1 MRIERQRSRMSQMWR
16 MWIPGLALLLCAG
29 CPGRLRDKERFL
41 GEAGA
46 PCGDVVAKIFVP
58 KCGSSNCHG
67 SSAPQQGLDLVSA
80 GVAARVV
87 GMTAKGCATTLADP
101 ENPEASLLYTKLAPN
116 PPCGGQMPLAQPPL
130 SDADAACVLKW
141 IEGQ

>member
-1 MRIERQRSRMSQMWR
+1 MRIERRLMWQMWR
-16 MWIPGLALLLCAG
+16 MWMTGLALLACAA
-29 CPGRLRDKERFL
+29 CPGRLHDKDRFL

-46 PCGDVVAKIFVP
+46 SCGDVVANVFVP

-87 GMTAKGCATTLADP
+87 GMTAKACAATLADP

-116 PPCGGQMPLAQPPL
+116 PPCGGQMPLAQSPL
-130 SDADAACVLKW
+130 SDAETACVLKW
-141 IEGQ
+141 IAAQ